1 MNGNGK
7 DNMHG
12 YLGMQNICVPTQSKK
27 KKDI

>member
-7 DNMHG
+7 GNMNV
-12 YLGMQNICVPTQSKK
+12 YLGMQNVCVPTQSKK